1 MIAHET
7 SGETL
12 SQKMASGPRVSA
24 PNIKKTISHPL
35 KFCIHD
41 NRQLQNRSTAGGDGD
56 NGVVNNM
63 KLANVC

>member
-24 PNIKKTISHPL
+24 PNIKKRQFRTRSSFASMTIGNFKTAL
-35 KFCIHD
+35 L
-41 NRQLQNRSTAGGDGD
+41 QLYQRGSR
-56 NGVVNNM
+56 
-63 KLANVC
+63 